1 MRKISTKIS
10 KESKNEPNVDANA
23 KINDSEASNN
33 LDKADTSQ
41 IFLTKV
47 KDVEMMNDTIQS
59 A

>member
-10 KESKNEPNVDANA
+10 KESKNDSNVDGNA
-23 KINDSEASNN
+23 KINDFEASNN